1 MDDPAFEDALTLL
14 AQATATQP
22 VPLGRYDVVG
32 RLGRGGMGTVYEAV
46 DHERQAK
53 VALKTLSAANAT
65 EAVWLKQEFR
75 TVADLAHENL
85 APVYELA
92 SDRGIWFFTMELV
105 EGVTLTDWARDGAYL
120 DPIRPLPVSRTF
132 TTTARSPLQPGQVP
146 GEGSKAHADGS
157 ESDPSWGELVISS
170 DSPDD
175 AAAPSMPDRDVA
187 DVRRVFTQLVEGISA
202 LHGAGLRHGDIKPSN
217 VLVRP
222 DGRAVLVDFGLAQP
236 LDTRSGGTRLRGGT
250 PAYMPPEQLA
260 NEPVGPQADWYGLGA
275 CLYRVLTGCRPF
287 VADSQLELYLKKTKR
302 SPPPPHALLPELPV
316 DLSELCLALMQPD
329 DSRRPGRDQILRVL
343 AGASEPPVATP
354 ERVRSTPFIGRDREL
369 CTLED
374 AYGRAR
380 AGELTVVHMHGPSG
394 IGKSSLLASFLEAVQ
409 EVDSALVLR
418 GRCYERENVPYK
430 GFDRIIDELAGR
442 LRTMEPESLQSV
454 LPTWADE
461 LARVF
466 PALGSVPAIAE
477 RNGDVQLAGGAI
489 ELRRRGRTALAELLQ
504 GLRRK
509 RPMVIAIDD
518 LQWADVDSAELLVEL
533 LREDAPLLVVI
544 LYRPD
549 AASENPAL
557 TGYFERCRRMHARG
571 QLVDLPL
578 KGLSLADA
586 ERLARVALGETS
598 SAEHAA
604 AIARE
609 SRGIPFFIEEL
620 VFLASEQRRRGA
632 DAEMSLDEA
641 IRARVDALPADQRA
655 LIEVVAVANSPL
667 PQSVVFE
674 AAGLDAGTLMPL
686 LALRRASMISWL
698 GAGPDDV
705 VWPYHDRIRE
715 SVLASL
721 APAATQTCHLELGRA
736 LARRKDEVGARLFE
750 AVRHLGAA
758 GPLLDD
764 GERRMAAQLHA
775 EAGEHARDAAAFPLA
790 FDCFEGG
797 IALLPDAWRDDYDL
811 ALRLHAGAVETAYLS
826 ANWDALRR
834 RSEEFKSHSRTVM
847 DQLVAW
853 EAEIDAH
860 AGRQDYTQA
869 IDAGLTVLAMLGVEL
884 PGDPTQAEVG
894 EAVTATIDRLTQV
907 GPEGLRALP
916 DLADP
921 TAAAATR
928 IQARLAPV
936 AYFGRPLLLPIIACH
951 LVDTSIERGGSPATP
966 FALSLFGIV
975 LNTLELYPMSHTWG
989 QLAAEMLDRWPDR
1002 RLEAATRHILN
1013 NLVCNWMVPLSST
1026 LGPLREVFDLGCR
1039 TGDYEYASYAAH
1051 GYVHNSMYAGRPLA
1065 ALLDEALQLG
1075 EQMRKLGQ
1083 VNALHVHVPFEQLLK
1098 AMIGQLD
1105 DPTTLDD
1112 ASFSEAAH
1120 LAEAHAAGSRSG
1132 AYLMNHIK
1140 GYQLLLFG
1148 DCAQAVRRFEE
1159 ATKYV
1164 DAVPS
1169 IWHLPI
1175 RLQHTALA
1183 ACGAWDEADAT
1194 ARTHLRALADDNLAG
1209 LRRLADVAPINFAH
1223 RVGMVEGELARIEG
1237 DPGRALASFED
1248 AITRAQEGGWIN
1260 DVALANE
1267 LAARCSDDPDAARR
1281 RLRAARTAYAAWG
1294 AAAKAKQIATKMA
1307 ALA

>member
-1 MDDPAFEDALTLL
+1 MDDPAFEDVLSML
-14 AQATATQP
+14 ADATREDP
-22 VPLGRYDVVG
+22 VSLGRYDVVG
-32 RLGRGGMGTVYEAV
+32 RLGRGGMGTVYEAI
-46 DHERQAK
+46 DHERQTR

-85 APVYELA
+85 AQVYELA

-105 EGVTLTDWARDGAYL
+105 EGVTLTNWARDLAKL
-120 DPIRPLPVSRTF
+120 DPVWDLPVSRTF
-132 TTTARSPLQPGQVP
+132 TTTARSPFPPGEVP
-146 GEGSKAHADGS
+146 GEGSRVGS
-157 ESDPSWGELVISS
+157 SERVGDSSWGELAISS
-170 DSPDD
+170 DSPDGS
-175 AAAPSMPDRDVA
+175 AIPSMPDRDA
-187 DVRRVFTQLVEGISA
+187 AEIRRVFRQLVEGISA

-217 VLVRP
+217 VLVRE
-222 DGRAVLVDFGLAQP
+222 DGRVVLVDFGLAQP
-236 LDTRSGGTRLRGGT
+236 LDATRGGSRLRGGT
-250 PAYMPPEQLA
+250 PAYIPPEQLA

-302 SPPPPHALLPELPV
+302 SPPPPHVLLPDLPV
-316 DLSELCLALMQPD
+316 DLSELSLALMEPD
-329 DSRRPGRDQILRVL
+329 DSRRPGREEILGVL
-343 AGASEPPVATP
+343 GGGARTTVTP
-354 ERVRSTPFIGRDREL
+354 WRPRSTPFIGRDEEL

-380 AGELTVVHMHGPSG
+380 SGELTVVHMHGPSG
-394 IGKSSLLASFLEAVQ
+394 IGKSSLLSSFLEAVQ

-442 LRTMEPESLQSV
+442 LRAMEPESLQSV

-466 PALGSVPAIAE
+466 PALASVPAIAE
-477 RNGDVQLAGGAI
+477 RDGNVQLAGGAI

-504 GLRRK
+504 GLRRN

-518 LQWADVDSAELLVEL
+518 LQWADVDSADLLVEL
-533 LREDAPLLVVI
+533 LRDDAPLLVVI
-544 LYRPD
+544 LYRPA
-549 AASENPAL
+549 AASDNAAL
-557 TGYFERCRRMHARG
+557 VSYFERCRKLEKRG

-578 KGLSLADA
+578 RGLPPADA
-586 ERLARVALGETS
+586 ERLARVALGEAATP
-598 SAEHAA
+598 ERAA
-604 AIARE
+604 AIAKE

-620 VFLASEQRRRGA
+620 AFGAAEQQRRGS
-632 DAEMSLDEA
+632 DAELSLDDA
-641 IRARVDALPADQRA
+641 IRARVSDLPAEQRG
-655 LIEVVAVANSPL
+655 LIELVAVANSPL
-667 PQSVVFE
+667 PQSIVYE
-674 AAGLDAGTLMPL
+674 AAGLEAGPLMPL
-686 LALRRASMISWL
+686 LALRRASLISWL

-705 VWPYHDRIRE
+705 VAPYHDRIRE
-715 SVLASL
+715 SVFASL
-721 APAATQTCHLELGRA
+721 SPDAMLACHLALGRA
-736 LARRKDEVGARLFE
+736 LAKRKQSGGARLFE
-750 AVRHLGAA
+750 AARHLGAA
-758 GPLLDD
+758 GPLL
-764 GERRMAAQLHA
+764 GPAERRLAAALHA
-775 EAGEHARDAAAFPLA
+775 EAGEQARDAAAFPLA
-790 FDCFEGG
+790 SDCFEGG
-797 IALLPDAWRDDYDL
+797 IALLPDAWETDYGL

-826 ANWDALRR
+826 ANWANLAK
-834 RSEEFKSHSRTVM
+834 RSAEIKAHSRSVM

-860 AGRQDYTQA
+860 AGRQDYDGA
-869 IDAGLTVLAMLGVEL
+869 MDAGLTVLAMLGVDL
-884 PGDPTQAEVG
+884 PRDPTEAEVG
-894 EAVTATIDRLTQV
+894 EAVKATIERLTEI
-907 GPEGLRALP
+907 GSDGLRALP
-916 DLADP
+916 DLTDP
-921 TAAAATR
+921 EVAAATR

-936 AYFGRPLLLPIIACH
+936 AYFGKPLLLPLIACH
-951 LVDTSIERGGSPATP
+951 LVRTSVERGGSPATP
-966 FALSLFGIV
+966 FALALFGIV

-1002 RLEAATRHILN
+1002 RLEAATRHILS

-1065 ALLDEALQLG
+1065 PLLDEALFLG

-1098 AMIGQLD
+1098 ALIGELD
-1105 DPTTLDD
+1105 DPAALDD
-1112 ASFSEAAH
+1112 ASFSEADH
-1120 LAEAHAAGSRSG
+1120 LGQAHASGSRSG

-1140 GYQLLLFG
+1140 GYQLFHFG
-1148 DCAQAVRRFEE
+1148 DPAEAVRRFEE
-1159 ATKYV
+1159 AAKYV

-1175 RLQHTALA
+1175 RLQLTALA
-1183 ACGAWDEADAT
+1183 ASRAWDDADAD
-1194 ARTHLRALADDNLAG
+1194 RRVELRSLIDDSLAG
-1209 LRRLADVAPINFAH
+1209 LRRLAELAPVNFVH
-1223 RVGMVEGELARIEG
+1223 RVQMIEGELARIEG
-1237 DPGRALASFED
+1237 DRPRARASFDE
-1248 AITRAQEGGWIN
+1248 AINAAQEGGWIC

-1267 LAARCSDDPDAARR
+1267 LAAACYDDPDATKR

-1294 AAAKAKQIATKMA
+1294 AGAKAKRVAAQMA
-1307 ALA
+1307 AVG